1 MTFVALWGLLVND
14 GCWIKTFV
22 ALWGFS
28 AMTFVAL
35 WCLLVYDGCWIMT
48 FVALWGL
55 SAMTFVALWC
65 WLVLNS
71 VYDGCWITTFV
82 ALWGLSSMTFV
93 AFWCFLVKDGW
104 SLYLIGSI
112 RWTNMR
118 KINNELRVS
127 FVTFWPLWDYV
138 CIHLHWSMG
147 IEGMWRHAGS
157 SASAQTHVTPT
168 SCMLKKQQIWPSVV
182 SIPLVVS
189 LWLAGNT
196 GIHFNYQKLF

>member
-1 MTFVALWGLLVND
+1 MRFFSYRRLSPYDVCWYMMVVELWRLLHYEVCQLWRLSPYD
-14 GCWIKTFV
+14 VCWYCI
-22 ALWGFS
+22 
-28 AMTFVAL
+28 
-35 WCLLVYDGCWIMT
+35 VY
-48 FVALWGL
+48 
-55 SAMTFVALWC
+55 
-65 WLVLNS
+65 S